1 MTGPISAT
9 CGSAGVDS
17 VTSLS
22 VTALGLDCALALP
35 DSSAWLEPGVE
46 IAAAVWVGG
55 VVAVVA
61 VAAVVVGE
69 VLRLENN
76 AISSS
81 RTSLQEHL
89 ACFLVQP
96 RQAVR
101 FLRQAI

>member
-61 VAAVVVGE
+61 VAAVVGE